1 MRNKQRPTGH
11 NSETRKYIMKTASFK
26 PLLENLS
33 AENLSATAKA
43 LGVKTGKSKKATIEN
58 LIKAGDAGAANLK
71 VQFTVSFRP
80 TDGSAKRVTY
90 LGANFRNYTS
100 GPGEN
105 DLVWL
110 TPDAAVPGSPLDSA
124 PE

>member
-1 MRNKQRPTGH
+1 
-11 NSETRKYIMKTASFK
+11 MKSASFK

-33 AENLSATAKA
+33 AANLNSTAKA
-43 LGVKTGKSKKATIEN
+43 LGVKSGKSKKATIEN
-58 LIKAGDAGAANLK
+58 ILKAGDAGAANLK
-71 VQFTVSFRP
+71 VQFTVSFKP
-80 TDGSAKRVTY
+80 ADGSAKRVTY

-100 GPGEN
+100 GPGEQ

-110 TPDAAVPGSPLDSA
+110 TPDNAAPGSPMSPT